1 MKKNLNLIIFG
12 PPGAGKDTQVES
24 LLKYLPLETI
34 ETGAIIRDL
43 ISKSRSKMA
52 KEIKEI
58 VERGDLVNDSMME
71 SIIKERLEKVGKENG
86 LVLDGF
92 PRTVKQAESLAI
104 IFSLVGRNIDKVIFL
119 DVPDEILIQR
129 LSQRKICK
137 ACGATAFPYEDKCS
151 KCNGVL
157 IKRIDDN
164 LDSINVRL
172 QNYHLK
178 TKPIIDFYTKR
189 GIILTVNGDQDPA
202 LVSKEMLEGLG
213 VDLN

>member
-43 ISKSRSKMA
+43 IKSKSKMA
-52 KEIKEI
+52 REIKQI

-71 SIIKERLEKVGKENG
+71 SIIRDRLEKVDSGNG

-92 PRTVKQAESLAI
+92 PRTVKQAETLAL
-104 IFSLVGRNIDKVIFL
+104 IFSFVGRAVDKVIFL
-119 DVPDEILIQR
+119 DVPDEVLIER

-137 ACGATAFPYEDKCS
+137 LCGATAFPHEEKCS
-151 KCNGVL
+151 KCNGNLV
-157 IKRIDDN
+157 KRIDDN

-189 GIILTVNGDQDPA
+189 GIILRINGDQSPD

-213 VDLN
+213 VDFN